1 MKNLRIFGVTKNSQH
16 IWSQKWCQKTSHNES
31 WPRPQGSASDCSGW
45 LHNVLNE
52 PQRWPGFSDRE
63 RSVGGAGATEA
74 TRKKYQGRK
83 RQTRRMWCHRRQEH
97 RGRQKDR
104 AFCSRFPPKRLVG
117 EDRRITGGSRN
128 IETPKCSWPGDFQ
141 RYKVTDWGEGQWLFG
156 KGCRHYPISWP
167 RWWLHS
173 LYHSSLNYTFTFTKF
188 SEHAVFDDKQ
198 WEKRD

>member
-128 IETPKCSWPGDFQ
+128 IETPSVPDQGIFKDIKSQ
-141 RYKVTDWGEGQWLFG
+141 TGE
-156 KGCRHYPISWP
+156 KGSGCLGRGADTILSLDPDGGYTVFII
-167 RWWLHS
+167 LH
-173 LYHSSLNYTFTFTKF
+173 
-188 SEHAVFDDKQ
+188 
-198 WEKRD
+198 